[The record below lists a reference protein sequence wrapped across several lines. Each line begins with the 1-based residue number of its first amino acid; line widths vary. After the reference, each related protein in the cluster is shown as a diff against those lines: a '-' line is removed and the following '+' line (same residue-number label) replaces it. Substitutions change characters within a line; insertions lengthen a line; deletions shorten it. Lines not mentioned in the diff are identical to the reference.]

1 MHRAP
6 IIRSH
11 ARLLIVLLAAV
22 LSQPVAATEGE
33 LRFIDRLPSESVSD
47 RGWLL
52 LDTRAADRC
61 KQRSLKGARC
71 LSADELLGPNRRLP
85 SLRDIAWL
93 LGTLG
98 LSGDETVVIAGR
110 PGLQRDF
117 VAGVLHLAGQRNV
130 WILRQPLAR
139 LIAAGKQARAKG
151 RGRGMSREV
160 IYSAHPRDGQIIL
173 RQELWQMIKADQP
186 LRLLDGRSDAE
197 YWGERIRGYRGGHI
211 PGAEQWV
218 AGSELSTVELK
229 RSVKS
234 VFYAHDPLESIAL
247 FVRMQAREKNRHS
260 IFIEGWRSWAA
271 AGSLPADAESFNERG
286 APGSGPIS
294 GPMGARPNTLSNN
307 SVEG

>member
-1 MHRAP
+1 MNRAP
-6 IIRSH
+6 ILRSH
-11 ARLLIVLLAAV
+11 GHLLIVLLAAV

-52 LDTRAADRC
+52 LDTRSADRR

-93 LGTLG
+93 LGALG

-117 VAGVLHLAGQRNV
+117 VAGVLYLAGQRSV
-130 WILRQPLAR
+130 QVLTPPLGR
-139 LIAAGKQARAKG
+139 LISAAKGELENG

-160 IYSAHPRDGQIIL
+160 IYSAHPRDGQIVL
-173 RQELWQMIKADQP
+173 RQELWQMIKEDQP
-186 LRLLDGRSDAE
+186 VRLLDGRSDAE
-197 YWGERIRGYRGGHI
+197 YWGEHIRGYRGGHI
-211 PGAEQWV
+211 PGAERWV
-218 AGSELSTVELK
+218 AGPDFSTVELK
-229 RSVKS
+229 SSVRTI
-234 VFYAHDPLESIAL
+234 FYAQDPLESIAL
-247 FVRMQAREKNRHS
+247 FVRMQAREKDRHS

-271 AGSLPADAESFNERG
+271 AGSLPADAESFGDRTDSI
-286 APGSGPIS
+286 SGPID
-294 GPMGARPNTLSNN
+294 ARSNN

>member
-6 IIRSH
+6 GQ
-11 ARLLIVLLAAV
+11 LLIILLAAV

-33 LRFIDRLPSESVSD
+33 LRFIDRLPSGPVSD
-47 RGWLL
+47 RGWQL

-71 LSADELLGPNRRLP
+71 LSAGELLGPNRRLP

-117 VAGVLHLAGQRNV
+117 VAGVLYLAGQRNV
-130 WILRQPLAR
+130 WVLKPPLGR
-139 LIAAGKQARAKG
+139 LIAAGKGKLANG

-160 IYSAHPRDGQIIL
+160 IYDVHPRDGQIIL
-173 RQELWQMIKADQP
+173 RQELWQMIKADHP

-197 YWGERIRGYRGGHI
+197 YWGEHIRGFRGGHI

-218 AGSELSTVELK
+218 AGSELSSVELK

-234 VFYAHDPLESIAL
+234 IFYAHDPFESIAL
-247 FVRMQAREKNRHS
+247 FVRMQAREKNHHS
-260 IFIEGWRSWAA
+260 VFIEGWRSWAA
-271 AGSLPADAESFNERG
+271 AGSLPADAESFIDRTG
-286 APGSGPIS
+286 SISGPID
-294 GPMGARPNTLSNN
+294 ARPKN